1 MKFTTCKIHLQLGL
15 LKCFYILIRKPPVS
29 IGQRI
34 SEVMLERSI
43 SNAKLARMVGVSRP
57 TIGNWIEGKSTPTGE
72 NLNNLANVLKVDP
85 NWLLNGKERDILS
98 GFMQVEP
105 WDSDTLLEDDEVEI
119 PFFKD
124 FSFACG
130 GGSIGEAL
138 ASEKRKLRMSKA
150 TLRNRS
156 IDKKNAVATIAAGD
170 SMNPTIKDGDTIHI
184 DLGRK
189 TIKDGKIF
197 AICHGGLFM
206 AKRLYS
212 LPFGGIRVVS
222 DNSDEY
228 PEIRLNAEQIKD
240 EQFEIVGWIW
250 QVSSLENW

>member
-1 MKFTTCKIHLQLGL
+1 MFLHLNKGL
-15 LKCFYILIRKPPVS
+15 HVS
-29 IGQRI
+29 IGQRV
-34 SEVMLERSI
+34 SEVMLERGI
-43 SNAKLARMVGVSRP
+43 SNARLARMVGVSRP
-57 TIGNWIEGKSTPTGE
+57 TIGNWIEGKSIPTGE
-72 NLNNLANVLKVDP
+72 NLNNLANVLKVDS
-85 NWLLNGKERDILS
+85 NWLLTGKERDILA

-105 WDSDTLLEDDEVEI
+105 WDSDTPLEDDEVEI

-130 GGSIGEAL
+130 SGSMGEAL

-156 IDKKNAVATIAAGD
+156 IDKKNAVATIATGD

-240 EQFEIVGWIW
+240 EQFEIIGWIW